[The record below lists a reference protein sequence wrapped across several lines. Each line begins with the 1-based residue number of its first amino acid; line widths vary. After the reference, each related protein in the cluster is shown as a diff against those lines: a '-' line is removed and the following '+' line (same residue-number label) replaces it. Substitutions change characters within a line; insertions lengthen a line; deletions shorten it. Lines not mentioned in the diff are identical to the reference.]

1 MWWRVGDTVASSPC
15 AGSEWRLRLSV
26 SSWAPRSGL
35 EVGKGV
41 ADPTMAH
48 SLGLIDFLCHG
59 EGSGVFRVPGTRE
72 GVGWYPGEA
81 GGWQGVCGWALC
93 LLSL

>member
-1 MWWRVGDTVASSPC
+1 
-15 AGSEWRLRLSV
+15 
-26 SSWAPRSGL
+26 
-35 EVGKGV
+35 
-41 ADPTMAH
+41 MAH